1 MNIVDSIHRSV
12 NSPAFKFILVI
23 VLILALTI
31 PLLFVAL
38 LVGERES
45 FARQARSEVGRM
57 WGSAQTVRGPYL
69 IVPTSRVREVRT
81 KAGVEQQTIREFAAF
96 LPEELKVSS
105 QVATENRKRG
115 IFNVPVYRSTIRF
128 EGRFIEPLIRGFEQ
142 TETKLHWPEAV
153 LVMTLDDVRGIKQT
167 AELMFPGGAAGAR
180 FRAGVG
186 VDENSRIQGIH
197 VPISSEAAQSGFK
210 FTFDLALN
218 GSSQIQFIPAGGE
231 TEVSIRSD
239 WPHPSFTGAFLPDAR
254 EISDAG
260 FSATWKVPRLAR
272 GIGQTIKLAS
282 MTHLMDSKSFGVS
295 FYQPIRFY
303 SLAERALKYAL
314 GFIGIIF
321 LAVFVMEMK
330 SRKRVHWIQYLFVGL
345 ALVIFYLVLIGTAEH
360 IGFDLGY
367 LAAAIA
373 TSVLVGSYFGTVV
386 GKVSSGASLAA
397 ILGVIYAL
405 LFLLLRVE
413 DYAMLIGSLAAFAL
427 LALVMFATR
436 NVNWSKGSL
445 AGEEA
450 DA

>member
-272 GIGQTIKLAS
+272 GIGQTI
-282 MTHLMDSKSFGVS
+282 
-295 FYQPIRFY
+295 RFY